1 MNPATTAEAKL
12 IETHQPPNPAV
23 RAIASVS
30 LYRVV
35 WRWHFYAGIIV
46 SPVLLV
52 VAVTGALYT
61 FRSEIEDYAHSN
73 LRFVSPTAARLGARA
88 QLDAAQAV
96 YPGQIPAALE
106 LSADPAR
113 TTVVRFGQAKRKTGI
128 NVYVDPYRGVVVGS
142 VVPGEPD
149 GLATF
154 FDTTLKLHR
163 QLFLGTTGRLV
174 VELCVGWTVILLASG
189 LYLWWPKK
197 AGQTLGVWRPR
208 LLAKPYIILRDLHS
222 VAGFYM
228 LVPAFIIVVTGLF
241 YALVWGEAFYQVTRD
256 HSRPALSPAAV
267 KPDLAKIRDRP
278 PLSLD
283 RIETLARARYPGRN
297 LEIAMPR
304 EPGGGYTIRA
314 GNDYNRSYGPF
325 VSAQFTLDPVDGS
338 VLTHKTLAEDERYW
352 WHGWVYPLHV
362 GSILGPASKVLW
374 LVASLIL
381 AALPVTGLWM
391 WLVRRPI
398 GRTGFPRRPDRPIP
412 RGLILTIVI
421 LALAMPVV
429 GASIFLIVG
438 GERLFAVLARIPIQK
453 APLLRIKG

>member
-1 MNPATTAEAKL
+1 VNPATEL
-12 IETHQPPNPAV
+12 ETNLTKAQAPPKPAG
-23 RAIASVS
+23 RAIASTS

-35 WRWHFYAGIIV
+35 WRWHFYAGVIV

-52 VAVTGALYT
+52 VSVTGALYT

-73 LRFVSPTAARLGARA
+73 LRFVSPTASRLSAQS

-96 YPGQIPAALE
+96 QPGQIPAALE

-113 TTVVRFGQAKRKTGI
+113 TTVVRFGQGKSKAGI
-128 NVYVDPYRGVVVGS
+128 NVHVDPYRGVVVGS

-149 GLATF
+149 DLATF
-154 FDTTLKLHR
+154 FDATLKLHR

-174 VELCVGWTVILLASG
+174 VELCVGWTIILLASG

-197 AGQTLGVWRPR
+197 IGQALGVWRPR
-208 LLAKPYIILRDLHS
+208 LRAKPYVILRDLHS

-228 LVPAFIIVVTGLF
+228 LVPAFIIAVTGLF

-256 HSRPALSPAAV
+256 RTHPARSPAGA

-278 PLSLD
+278 ALSLD
-283 RIETLARARYPGRN
+283 RIETLASARYPGRN
-297 LEIAMPR
+297 IEIAMPR
-304 EPGGGYTIRA
+304 EPGGGYAIRA

-325 VSAQFTLDPVDGS
+325 VSAQFTLDPVDGT
-338 VLTHKTLAEDERYW
+338 VLNHKTLAEDERYW

-362 GSILGPASKVLW
+362 GSILGPATKAIW
-374 LVASLIL
+374 LLASLIL

-398 GRTGFPRRPDRPIP
+398 GRTGFPRRPGQPIP